1 MVAGRLQEKN
11 GFYYIVLSYT
21 DSAGKRRQPWIG
33 TGLPVKG
40 NKKRAEKML
49 AETRKDFT
57 IPKGQA
63 SELSPDMA
71 FSDYMRYW
79 LKMMRTAVTE
89 TTYSSYCFNVEKHII
104 LPLYRLLS
112 STIPLQ
118 GMIPAVI
125 MEMTVR
131 DLRMVFQFHFAPFLA
146 L

>member
-1 MVAGRLQEKN
+1 MPLIE
-11 GFYYIVLSYT
+11 IV
-21 DSAGKRRQPWIG
+21 
-33 TGLPVKG
+33 
-40 NKKRAEKML
+40 
-49 AETRKDFT
+49 
-57 IPKGQA
+57 
-63 SELSPDMA
+63 SEPDMRSA
-71 FSDYMRYW
+71 EEVIAYLEKLRLLIQYLGASALVIDELLSGITKDYNM
-79 LKMMRTAVTE
+79 
-89 TTYSSYCFNVEKHII
+89 FNNIQIDGISFIEHGI